1 MEGPSKKGRLIDFF
15 QSMTKEELMEYFES
29 LPEEKFESLPE
40 EKSET
45 NIWDLPD
52 EILVR
57 IISQNPDWTIQD
69 IERVCAVNKHFR
81 EQLCPQI
88 YEQIWKRQATP
99 QKVRELNE
107 LIIKHIGVVD
117 IPVKRKLLAWRL
129 AYVLFKVD
137 QPFHILCSATTLFIR
152 PMQNFDIENPDL
164 SGVPVISIYYRPPRP
179 TNNFKGSVAVWNE
192 EVEHFWYHGKL
203 NKRYGAKSQ
212 QVVSDTVFKQFAQ
225 TFSESKMVM
234 DKDSFV
240 IHDGTTWEQVQLI
253 IFLVFCL
260 AATRGDPVFQVDYA
274 DVEEI
279 TYEKTKTLYLMGSH
293 ICGNCKES
301 KMTMFHERNNVKAV
315 FCGKACQINFYK

>member
-29 LPEEKFESLPE
+29 LPEEKFENLETPP
-40 EKSET
+40 T

-69 IERVCAVNKHFR
+69 IERVCAVNKHFN
-81 EQLCPQI
+81 EVLCPQI

-107 LIIKHIGVVD
+107 LIIKHTGVVD

-129 AYVLFKVD
+129 AYVLFRVD

-152 PMQNFDIENPDL
+152 PMQNFDIEDPYL
-164 SGVPVISIYYRPPRP
+164 LAVPVINIEYWPPGP
-179 TNNFKGSVAVWNE
+179 NDNVKGTIVIWND
-192 EVEHFWYHGKL
+192 EVKQFWHNDKF
-203 NKRYGAKSQ
+203 NERNGAESQ

-225 TFSESKMVM
+225 TFSKSEI
-234 DKDSFV
+234 DKDSFR
-240 IHDGTTWEQVQLI
+240 IDDITWEQVQLI

-274 DVEEI
+274 DIEENI
-279 TYEKTKTLYLMGSH
+279 YEKTKTLYLMGSH

-315 FCGKACQINFYK
+315 FCGKACQRKFYK